1 MKSELDRIREL
12 QARFSGVT
20 SERVREGIG
29 DDAAVIGPPP
39 NSASHESLVWTV
51 DAQVEGT
58 HFRLDWLDWRD
69 VGYRS
74 FMAAVSDVAA
84 MGARP
89 LAALS
94 SLVLAKDV
102 DDAAFQALTEGQA
115 EASRMN
121 YLPIVGGNLAR
132 GRETSVTTTVLG
144 TLDASRGERAF
155 TRHDARPGDVVWLG
169 GEVGLAA
176 AGMAALEKKVQDA
189 RIEECIAAW
198 RRPRARFDLSIA
210 LHMASLGRGSSAGD
224 RAVLAHTPGAVI
236 DVSDGLAL
244 DTSRIAES
252 SFVTI
257 VLEEARLRALASAS
271 LIAASELVGGDP
283 LDWMLYGGEDYA
295 LVATAPSAEPLAPG
309 FSRVGVVM
317 ERGDHAL
324 LIERTDGARTPL
336 DVRGFDHFKT

>member
-1 MKSELDRIREL
+1 MKTELDRIREL

-132 GRETSVTTTVLG
+132 GHETSVTTTVLG

-189 RIEECIAAW
+189 RIAECVAAW

-210 LHMASLGRGSSAGD
+210 LHMASLGRGSVAGD
-224 RAVLAHTPGAVI
+224 RAHTPSAVI

-257 VLEEARLRALASAS
+257 VLEEARLRALAPTS
-271 LIAASELVGGDP
+271 LVAASELLGGDP
-283 LDWMLYGGEDYA
+283 LEWMLYGGEDYA
-295 LVATAPSAEPLAPG
+295 LVATAASAEPLAPG

-336 DVRGFDHFKT
+336 DVRGFDHFKA